1 MLVNVWAV
9 WFNHCLVKSVISFV
23 PQGALG
29 ELPSASVTV
38 WESLWFTV
46 FIFSRTERWKLDYS
60 AACGSPGVRK
70 AVNTLYIM

>member
-46 FIFSRTERWKLDYS
+46 FISF
-60 AACGSPGVRK
+60 SPGLKDGSWTILQLVE
-70 AVNTLYIM
+70 ALG